1 MPARKIHLNKFP
13 DQMLAG
19 LKFKG
24 LLFFSRP
31 FFIRYAYNIVDSGQ
45 IAQFTDTSVEK
56 RGLKAWAGTPHC

>member
-1 MPARKIHLNKFP
+1 MPARKIRLNKFP

-24 LLFFSRP
+24 LLFFSGP
-31 FFIRYAYNIVDSGQ
+31 YAYNIVDSGQ
-45 IAQFTDTSVEK
+45 VAQFTDTSVEK